1 MNSKLITRYEK
12 KPMYKDKEYL
22 LVFLL
27 FLSIIGLITYTLYV
41 EMNSIDLKYE
51 TSFNSSVI
59 DTFNQKSTYYL
70 KLSDKK
76 KWFRLRDIRNEE
88 YPELDFYFM
97 DILEKGDSI
106 SKKMYSNTIVLIR
119 PTRTYYFNIEKYI
132 N

>member
-1 MNSKLITRYEK
+1 
-12 KPMYKDKEYL
+12 MYKYKEYL

-27 FLSIIGLITYTLYV
+27 FLSLIGLITYTLYV

-70 KLSDKK
+70 KLSDKE